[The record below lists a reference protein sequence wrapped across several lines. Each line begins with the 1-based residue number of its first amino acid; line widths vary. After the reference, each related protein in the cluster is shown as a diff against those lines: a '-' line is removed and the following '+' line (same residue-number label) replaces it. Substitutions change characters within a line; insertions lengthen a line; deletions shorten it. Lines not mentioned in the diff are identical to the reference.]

1 MAIIKP
7 GIAIAGIRGKLGGII
22 FAENATSCY
31 AKSYGRSQ
39 RTHSVLQVESR
50 ARMATSASAWSGLS
64 SGEKAD
70 WVAFAADPNELDYD
84 PWGDQRFLTGFQWF
98 VRAADRRALVAL
110 EPSATT
116 PSGAAAP
123 APTGLSADLYTP
135 GSLSSSISWD
145 SASFDTDYSAIIFAA
160 MTPSTG
166 ATDLFTGWKLLLAK
180 QNPGDTG
187 EDVTDELLDV
197 FGNFPAEWVCFI
209 RVFSQAPYGNRS
221 TVAVTSAT
229 IQA

>member
-7 GIAIAGIRGKLGGII
+7 GIAIAGIRGKLGGLI
-22 FAENATSCY
+22 FSENGTACY

-50 ARMATSASAWSGLS
+50 ARMAGCASAWSGLS
-64 SGEKAD
+64 AGEKGD
-70 WVAFAADPNELDYD
+70 WVTFAASPNELDYD

-98 VRAADRRALVAL
+98 VRASDRRALVSL
-110 EPSATT
+110 DPSATT

-123 APTGLSADLYTP
+123 APTGLTCDLYTP
-135 GSLSSSISWD
+135 GSSGSTITWD
-145 SASFDTDYSAIIFAA
+145 SASFAADYSAIIFGA

-166 ATDLFTGWKLLLAK
+166 SSDLWTGWKLVLAK

-187 EDVTDELLDV
+187 EDIEDEMLV
-197 FGNFPAEWVCFI
+197 AFGNFPAGWTCFL
-209 RVFSQAPYGNRS
+209 RVFSQAPEGNRS
-221 TVAVTSAT
+221 TVAVTSGLV
-229 IQA
+229 QA